1 MYKRFHK
8 SEFSFVKMPALTI
21 APIDE
26 SILDI
31 AQPRKDTLGLPAPA
45 RARLEKA
52 GIDLSQGYPYRPAR
66 PLYLDD
72 VYKIRGKEWKYE
84 EAGARADKSKRSLLS
99 AATKVTDLT
108 VNIGTEIEGLQLKD
122 LTDQQ
127 KDELAL
133 LIAERSVVFFR
144 NQDISPQQQLALGKY
159 YGQVEVHPQ
168 VAQVPGHL
176 GVTVIWP
183 DLAATERP
191 ANFRNP
197 GGASRWHSDL
207 VHELQPAGI
216 THLHNDTVPPIGG
229 DTLWASGYSAY
240 EKLSPDFRKIIDG
253 KYAVYRSAHAY
264 LDRNDPEEGPKHIE
278 RVHPLVRVHPAT
290 GWKSLW
296 VNRTFTVRIVG
307 LDRAES
313 DVILNYLFDVYE
325 KNVDIQLRF
334 KWTPNTSALWDN
346 RITIHNASWDYAAK
360 HPRHGT
366 RVTTL
371 GEKPFFDPSAP
382 TRRQALGL
390 LDEGELPDD
399 NSA

>member
-1 MYKRFHK
+1 MA
-8 SEFSFVKMPALTI
+8 P

-26 SILDI
+26 RIKDF
-31 AQPRKDTLGLPAPA
+31 AEPRKDTLGLPEPA
-45 RARLEKA
+45 LLRLKKA
-52 GIDLSQGYPYRPAR
+52 GIDLSNGYPYRPSR
-66 PLYLDD
+66 PLFLDD
-72 VYKIRGKEWKYE
+72 VYQIRGKEWKHDD
-84 EAGARADKSKRSLLS
+84 AGARADKSKSALLS

-108 VNIGTEIEGLQLKD
+108 AHIGTEIEGLQLKD

-144 NQDISPQQQLALGKY
+144 NQDLSPQQQLALGKY

-168 VAQVPGHL
+168 VAQVPGNP

-183 DLAATERP
+183 DLQATERH

-197 GGASRWHSDL
+197 GGASRWHTDL

-216 THLHNDTVPPIGG
+216 THLHNDTIPPVGG

-253 KYAVYRSAHAY
+253 KLAVYRSAHPY
-264 LDRNDPEEGPKHIE
+264 LDREHPEAGPKFIE

-290 GWKSLW
+290 GWKALW
-296 VNRTFTVRIVG
+296 VNRAMTDRIVG
-307 LDRAES
+307 LDKAES
-313 DVILNYLFDVYE
+313 DVILNYLYDVYE
-325 KNVDIQLRF
+325 KNVDIQVRF

-346 RITIHNASWDYAAK
+346 RITIHNASWDYGGK

-371 GEKPFFDPSAP
+371 GEKPYFDASAP
-382 TRRQALGL
+382 TRREALGL
-390 LDEGELPDD
+390 LDESEKQVDGPAGLFVT
-399 NSA
+399 